1 MTSQIE
7 QRLKKLKMD
16 AQVMAARG
24 TSDRSI
30 DRLSGDLQNLLV
42 EGNRILQGISQRDER
57 EEYTKMKNLVETIK
71 KTYVFVSQEAVKIEA
86 QLRALYQAL

>member
-1 MTSQIE
+1 MTAQTE
-7 QRLKKLKMD
+7 QRLRKLRMD
-16 AQVMAARG
+16 IQTVSARG

-42 EGNRILQGISQRDER
+42 EGRRILQGISQKDDR
-57 EEYTKMKNLVETIK
+57 EEYTKTQNLVNTVQK
-71 KTYVFVSQEAVKIEA
+71 VYVSVSQEALKVES